1 MGAMRENIK
10 LQKNKTLRD
19 AKEYQRNLLKLKA
32 MNQQSKE
39 MKSKQRET
47 LLDHD
52 VITCLKL
59 DIINGL
65 QQEIE
70 HLTQIWEDELNTI
83 AELIR
88 FQIPLQRTNVNLYRL
103 KQQIIARQMLFKR
116 KIRMISELRTQNRMN
131 VSQMVMMIKQDDND
145 QTLHDNTIKKSFFSS
160 LVSKTEIVE
169 AL

>member
-1 MGAMRENIK
+1 MG
-10 LQKNKTLRD
+10 
-19 AKEYQRNLLKLKA
+19 EYQRNLLKLKA

-88 FQIPLQRTNVNLYRL
+88 FQIPLQQKND
-103 KQQIIARQMLFKR
+103 
-116 KIRMISELRTQNRMN
+116 
-131 VSQMVMMIKQDDND
+131 IKQDDDD
-145 QTLHDNTIKKSFFSS
+145 QTLHDSTIKKSFFSS
-160 LVSKTEIVE
+160 LVSKTEI
-169 AL
+169 